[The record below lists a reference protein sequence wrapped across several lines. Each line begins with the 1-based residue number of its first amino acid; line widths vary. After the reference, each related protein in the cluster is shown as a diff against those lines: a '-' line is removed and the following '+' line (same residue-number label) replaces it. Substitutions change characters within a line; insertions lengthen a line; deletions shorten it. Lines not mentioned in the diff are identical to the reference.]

1 MRHAEVLEE
10 AYSYS
15 PLAQKGTRIER
26 LTAFF
31 NPKSYRGIE
40 RFGLNADYPYVEP
53 GWQWT
58 DIKPIDRDEPAR
70 SRLREILGPD
80 TSVLEED
87 QWLVD
92 GPWLIPDL
100 DYVVEL
106 RRVLS
111 VPEQFELI
119 EVAKSP
125 ARTSRPGIGFDV
137 GYWASGNFS
146 VLCDSMVWPMWHPPP
161 KEAAVELAHHA
172 CNLNEHVLFPT
183 EVAAQSFREFYN
195 TQDWAETPDE
205 FEIIEVA
212 LVDPA
217 KSAN

>member
-1 MRHAEVLEE
+1 MRRPELLEE

-31 NPKSYRGIE
+31 NPKKYRGIE

-70 SRLREILGPD
+70 NRLREIVGPD
-80 TSVLEED
+80 TSALEED
-87 QWLVD
+87 RWMFD
-92 GPWLIPDL
+92 GPSLILNFDH
-100 DYVVEL
+100 VAEL
-106 RRVLS
+106 RQLLS
-111 VPEQFELI
+111 SPGEFELI
-119 EVAKSP
+119 EVAKYP

-161 KEAAVELAHHA
+161 EDVAVELARHA

-195 TQDWAETPDE
+195 TQDWAETPGE

-212 LVDPA
+212 LVGPA
-217 KSAN
+217 KSAT